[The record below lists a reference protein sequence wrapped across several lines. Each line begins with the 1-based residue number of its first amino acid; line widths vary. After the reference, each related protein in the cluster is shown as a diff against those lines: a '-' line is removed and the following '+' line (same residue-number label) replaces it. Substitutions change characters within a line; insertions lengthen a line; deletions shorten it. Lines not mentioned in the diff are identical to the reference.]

1 MPTRGRNDPLF
12 RALGRSGISR
22 DYVRNML
29 PDWWTDELL
38 DSPSARVELEIN
50 LSRMFGLSLSN
61 LLADKPTVTFDL
73 PDGTKF
79 KRSHRIAVGELAQ
92 ATSIV
97 NSTAK
102 MVAACVSQKP
112 VAIPDDPLRIRAE
125 ILEGGAKWVSLM
137 AVIKYLWLHGVPTIY
152 LSELPPGM
160 KKMDGMVLQVDGRP
174 VVVLCK
180 RTTQAAWLLF
190 ILAHELAHVALG
202 HVGAGE
208 VLVDC
213 VIGEE
218 SYLFGEGDP
227 EETAADSH
235 AIALLNGNYG
245 TRYTTNLPPKPAPLA
260 KAALDYQ
267 KEHGVD
273 AGHILLNYGFHKSAW
288 PVAQAALRLFPQQDA
303 PLRVNEFFFQ
313 SADFR
318 GLPES
323 SVDYLLK
330 ISGMDSVLEF
340 GGPAE

>member
-1 MPTRGRNDPLF
+1 MPTRGMNDPLF

-22 DYVRNML
+22 DYVRKML

-38 DSPSARVELEIN
+38 DAPSARVELEIN
-50 LSRMFGLSLSN
+50 LSRMFGLNLSN
-61 LLADKPTVTFDL
+61 LLADRPTVTFDL

-79 KRSHRIAVGELAQ
+79 KRSHRIAEGDLAQ
-92 ATSIV
+92 ATAIV
-97 NSTAK
+97 NSTAR
-102 MVAACVSQKP
+102 MITACVGRKP
-112 VAIPDDPLRIRAE
+112 VPIPADPLRIRAE
-125 ILEGGAKWVSLM
+125 ILAGGAHWVSLM
-137 AVIKYLWLHGVPTIY
+137 SVVQYLWLHGVPTIH
-152 LSELPPGM
+152 LSELPAGL
-160 KKMDGMVLQVDGRP
+160 KKMDGMVLRVDDRP

-218 SYLFGEGDP
+218 SYLLGEGDP

-235 AIALLNGNYG
+235 AIALLNGDYG
-245 TRYTTNLPPKPAPLA
+245 TRYTTNLPPRPAPLA

-267 KEHGVD
+267 SEHGVD

-288 PVAQAALRLFPQQDA
+288 PVAQAALRLIPQQGA
-303 PLRVNEFFFQ
+303 PQRVNEFFFQ
-313 SADFR
+313 NADFR
-318 GLPES
+318 GLPEP
-323 SVDYLLK
+323 SVEYLLK

-340 GGPAE
+340 EGPVE